1 MKTEFK
7 QDPSPLADMDPEE
20 LLKRHANF
28 KNYQALGACLGYN
41 PQITAAGSALPLND
55 WNYDELDADCQ
66 KGLDR
71 WTKSKQAAPEIVRQL
86 LNAAT
91 SLWGSA
97 RTYRELLNE
106 VVEQLKIKSP
116 TGWTLDD
123 HEKTIAHN
131 LLEKALKDIE
141 KLPPDKQAKF
151 NEEIGEF
158 LRRKGIDLGSQ
169 SAIDYLKTAGTVG
182 LGTLAGTQ
190 IVMGIVLAN
199 LGIVHAVLFAAGLW
213 APAGMLI
220 GGAVAAPLTAGVL
233 VYNYGKH
240 NFKKTIPCVGI
251 ISELR
256 QQAMLEKGSL

>member
-7 QDPSPLADMDPEE
+7 QDSSEFADMGPEE
-20 LLKRHANF
+20 LLKRCAHF
-28 KNYQALGACLGYN
+28 KNYQELGGCLGYN

-91 SLWGSA
+91 PLWGSA
-97 RTYRELLNE
+97 RTYRELLKE
-106 VVEQLKIKSP
+106 VVDQLKITSP

-123 HEKTIAHN
+123 FEKTIARD

-141 KLPPDKQAKF
+141 KLPPDKRAKF
-151 NEEIGEF
+151 NEEISDF
-158 LRRKGIDLGSQ
+158 LKKKSIELGSK
-169 SAIDYLKTAGTVG
+169 SAIDYLRDGGTIG
-182 LGTLAGTQ
+182 IGTLAGTQ
-190 IVMGIVLAN
+190 IVTGIVLAN
-199 LGIVHAVLFAAGLW
+199 LGIVHAVLFAAGWW
-213 APAGMLI
+213 AAPTILI

-251 ISELR
+251 ISTLR
-256 QQAMLEKGSL
+256 QEAMLGKGPQ